1 MLNKT
6 ILILNTLILIVN
18 FAIVFTSSDQQYKI
32 LNASM
37 RVPNL
42 LYVDRGSTFQRTELA
57 YYRIMQSLDRFGINV
72 ESLTPEQAR
81 AIYAA
86 VDHYAIVVS
95 DGVGRSLQRDLEP
108 ARRRDE
114 FEALGHRSR
123 VGVSQILAAEFD
135 DQTLVGRLTTE
146 IIKQAG

>member
-42 LYVDRGSTFQRTELA
+42 LYVDRGNTFQRTELA
-57 YYRIMQSLDRFGINV
+57 YYRIMQSLDRFGTNV
-72 ESLTPEQAR
+72 ESLTPAQAR

-86 VDHYAIVVS
+86 VDHYAVVVS
-95 DGVGRSLQRDLEP
+95 DGVGRSLQDGLDP
-108 ARRRDE
+108 TQRRDE
-114 FEALGHRSR
+114 FEALGHQSR
-123 VGVSQILAAEFD
+123 VGVSQILHAEFD